1 MREIRRVRAYRSGSA
16 SAAVLGLLLEVQGS
30 VGTSESAERGK
41 ICWLRGNIGGLVYRE
56 VEKGEADEE
65 VGLVCFGCNRER
77 DEGKMEVRGGVGLWL
92 LLGLSRYG

>member
-1 MREIRRVRAYRSGSA
+1 VREIRRVRAYRSGSA

-30 VGTSESAERGK
+30 VGNSESAERGK

-77 DEGKMEVRGGVGLWL
+77 DEGKMEVRRGVGLWL